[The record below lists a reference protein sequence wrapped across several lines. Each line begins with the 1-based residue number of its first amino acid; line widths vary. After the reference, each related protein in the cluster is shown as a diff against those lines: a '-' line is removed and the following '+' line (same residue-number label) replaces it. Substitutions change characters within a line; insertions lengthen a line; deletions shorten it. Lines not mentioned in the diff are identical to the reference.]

1 MSKLALSFT
10 VEEELSPPYML
21 LVPAHALEILQ
32 TLTGAKQWDHLLTL
46 AFPSSFSKVSS
57 NSNCFKWAP
66 IIAAQRLI
74 FIYSFDPKYY
84 LFLFAIAGQNR
95 EAVPCLILFL
105 SASVK
110 VKPND
115 LSPHKA
121 FIWNRG
127 KLSALLSP
135 WQSSQQ
141 I

>member
-95 EAVPCLILFL
+95 EAVPCPIFFL
-105 SASVK
+105 PASVK

-115 LSPHKA
+115 LSPHKT